1 MIARQN
7 KLWNELYVLIG
18 SAVAIA
24 IAGGVV
30 RYYDS
35 GSILFYTLIISFG
48 VLSVLAYLK
57 AVKIENSSH
66 RL

>member
-1 MIARQN
+1 M
-7 KLWNELYVLIG
+7 YVLIG